1 MRTLSHLLDL
11 ITSDPLTLT
20 ATGVLAVA
28 VVGLL
33 LVISWPSTDVPAN
46 PTSRA
51 ARSAAARSLAAEGHA
66 PIDIARRTG
75 LSRDGL
81 SLLLNG
87 RTQGARQMPPTSAG
101 TSFLSRWR
109 ARRSSA
115 SHGPQVVA

>member
-33 LVISWPSTDVPAN
+33 LVISWPSTDVPAT
-46 PTSRA
+46 PTARA
-51 ARSAAARSLAAEGHA
+51 ARSAAARSLAAEGLT

-101 TSFLSRWR
+101 TSFLARWK
-109 ARRSSA
+109 ARRAGA